1 VAVEVVFGDGVRNNN
16 VVEAEEVEEEEEAED
31 DGEVGNIL

>member
-16 VVEAEEVEEEEEAED
+16 VVEAEEAEE
-31 DGEVGNIL
+31 DGEVGIIL